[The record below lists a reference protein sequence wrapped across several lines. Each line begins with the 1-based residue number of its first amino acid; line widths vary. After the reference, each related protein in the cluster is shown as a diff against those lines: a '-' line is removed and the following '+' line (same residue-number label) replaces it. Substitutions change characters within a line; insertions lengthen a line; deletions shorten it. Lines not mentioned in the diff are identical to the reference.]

1 MGTKE
6 KDDVAQQAGKIINS
20 KTCPVGP
27 APHPSVRKH
36 RAGITQP
43 SGPMARL
50 NARFRTNIKCLRAR
64 GRGAQSRFARRGR
77 SPTSLRKKEGPFSP
91 GPLFFLDRRKPVRA
105 GKVATAD
112 VRSCGLSQNFEGLPP
127 ADVSIRRERE
137 NGGTRACAYILLL
150 PLAFC
155 WLELFFSSTRSFA
168 SNFFQRHPLS
178 TCPRLFNSLV
188 PNFFLYQPVVF
199 WHRSGSTSFWNTRVT
214 VEN

>member
-105 GKVATAD
+105 AEGRNCRRAFVWLFSKFRGLASGRRLYKARAGK
-112 VRSCGLSQNFEGLPP
+112 
-127 ADVSIRRERE
+127 RRDARLRLY
-137 NGGTRACAYILLL
+137 T
-150 PLAFC
+150 PLAACF
-155 WLELFFSSTRSFA
+155 LLARALF
-168 SNFFQRHPLS
+168 LV
-178 TCPRLFNSLV
+178 NSLV
-188 PNFFLYQPVVF
+188 CFEFFSASSFKYLPSALQLA
-199 WHRSGSTSFWNTRVT
+199 GS
-214 VEN
+214 